1 MIKILFE
8 MKLFLTKQIPEIDR
22 FTIQNEPIADIDLME
37 RAALQISNWLINRY
51 STEAKMI
58 FFVGPG
64 NNGGDALA
72 VARQMAGFSFQCEV
86 YLIVNEK
93 ELKGSPLKNLQ
104 RLEEMG
110 TVPVSKL
117 GSGDDFPVVPPSGI
131 IIDGMFGSGLSRP
144 LDGPAAE
151 IAKKINTLLNPVVSI
166 DIPSGLMGED
176 NLMNNPETIIR
187 ADHTLTFQFPKISF
201 LFAENEKFT
210 GKWEVLPIGL
220 HPQGIE
226 ITPSNIYYIEKKD
239 VRKIIKRRSKF
250 AHKGNFGHALLIAGS
265 YGKTGAA
272 VLASKACLRAGT
284 GLLTTHIPRS
294 GYQIIQTSIPEAMTS
309 VDPDDKVFSELPSLD
324 NVTVAGIGPGL
335 GTDSATRKAFY
346 KLISRYDHP
355 LVIDADGLNILSE
368 EKQWIGKLPANSILT
383 PHPGEFAR
391 LVGKT
396 SDSCAQITGQC
407 RFAQEHNVFVVL
419 KGAYTTIATPEGR
432 LFFNSSG
439 NPGMATAGSGDILT
453 GILLGMLAQGYSSQ
467 DAAVAGVFLHGLAG
481 DIALRSKS
489 EISLMAGDIIDFLGD
504 AIIEVVNNPVE

>member
-51 STEAKMI
+51 STETKMI

-117 GSGDDFPVVPPSGI
+117 RSGDDFPVVPPSGI

-220 HPQGIE
+220 HPQGIV
-226 ITPSNIYYIEKKD
+226 ITPSN
-239 VRKIIKRRSKF
+239 
-250 AHKGNFGHALLIAGS
+250 
-265 YGKTGAA
+265 
-272 VLASKACLRAGT
+272 
-284 GLLTTHIPRS
+284 
-294 GYQIIQTSIPEAMTS
+294 
-309 VDPDDKVFSELPSLD
+309 
-324 NVTVAGIGPGL
+324 
-335 GTDSATRKAFY
+335 
-346 KLISRYDHP
+346 
-355 LVIDADGLNILSE
+355 
-368 EKQWIGKLPANSILT
+368 
-383 PHPGEFAR
+383 
-391 LVGKT
+391 
-396 SDSCAQITGQC
+396 
-407 RFAQEHNVFVVL
+407 
-419 KGAYTTIATPEGR
+419 
-432 LFFNSSG
+432 
-439 NPGMATAGSGDILT
+439 
-453 GILLGMLAQGYSSQ
+453 
-467 DAAVAGVFLHGLAG
+467 
-481 DIALRSKS
+481 
-489 EISLMAGDIIDFLGD
+489 
-504 AIIEVVNNPVE
+504 